1 MSLDK
6 KAIESIAR
14 LARLELDQDHLDE
27 TAEQLSSI
35 LDFVDQMNAVN
46 TSGILPLAHPQDLY
60 ARTRDDVVT
69 ETDQRDHFQQIAPAV
84 QDGLYLVPKV
94 IE

>member
-6 KAIESIAR
+6 SAVEGIAQ
-14 LARLELDQDHLDE
+14 LARLELDPEHIE
-27 TAEQLSSI
+27 ITAKQLSSI
-35 LDFVDQMNAVN
+35 LDFVDQMNAVD
-46 TSGILPLAHPQDLY
+46 TSGIEPLAHPQALF
-60 ARTRDDVVT
+60 ARTREDVVT
-69 ETDQRDHFQQIAPAV
+69 ESDQRDHFQQIAPTV